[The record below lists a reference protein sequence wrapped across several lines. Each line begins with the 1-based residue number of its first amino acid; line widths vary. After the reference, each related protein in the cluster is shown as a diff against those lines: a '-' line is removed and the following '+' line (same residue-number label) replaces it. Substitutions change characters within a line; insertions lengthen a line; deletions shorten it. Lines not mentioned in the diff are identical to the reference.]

1 MGMGLKQVDR
11 SPVYVQV
18 SEQIREAILRGEF
31 APGSQLPTER
41 ELAERLGV
49 GRASVREALRSLQ
62 AQGLVEGTGRSP
74 ARMIVGGASATAA
87 KDALLHLLRLQRVS
101 LDDLIG
107 LRCLIEG
114 EALSIAAIHHDDDD
128 FLEPRQA
135 LQKMSEDGV
144 ELEAF
149 EEADIQFHISLVRI
163 ARNDAM
169 HLVMQ
174 VAREAMQ
181 RYLLDALRA
190 RPDPVRDLRKLA
202 SQHRAILE
210 AVEAADA
217 PKAAEL
223 VRAHITDFYHPS
235 EKLQK
240 GSRTQRPLRR
250 LTDGR

>member
-1 MGMGLKQVDR
+1 MGTGLKQVER

-18 SEQIREAILRGEF
+18 SEQIREAILQGEF

-74 ARMIVGGASATAA
+74 ARMTVGGASATAA
-87 KDALLHLLRLQRVS
+87 KDALLHLLRLQQVS

-114 EALSIAAIHHDDDD
+114 EALAIAARRHEEGD
-128 FLEPRQA
+128 FFEPRQA
-135 LQKMSEDGV
+135 LQRMSAEGV
-144 ELEAF
+144 GIEAF

-210 AVEAADA
+210 AVEAGDGAR
-217 PKAAEL
+217 AAEL
-223 VRAHITDFYHPS
+223 VRAHITEFYHPP
-235 EKLQK
+235 EEPADKP
-240 GSRTQRPLRR
+240 GGHRPPRARR
-250 LTDGR
+250 GGR